1 MNKNGLLGS
10 KAIVDDIIRYLTHSQ
25 MITRIVDP
33 QGDWLLSQKVKWRFS
48 DSSNCYVIEG
58 LLIICSIILAK
69 IIVILWFSFSD
80 QSGSSMMLDL
90 HIEGAAPVTLL
101 VRDESRSTRSTSV
114 NKEDD
119 LDPLLD
125 FQDASF
131 SSAASPPMHD
141 KGKQRLLCSNR
152 NRLP

>member
-1 MNKNGLLGS
+1 
-10 KAIVDDIIRYLTHSQ
+10 
-25 MITRIVDP
+25 
-33 QGDWLLSQKVKWRFS
+33 
-48 DSSNCYVIEG
+48 
-58 LLIICSIILAK
+58 
-69 IIVILWFSFSD
+69 
-80 QSGSSMMLDL
+80 MMLDL

-141 KGKQRLLCSNR
+141 KGKQRQKLLTSSNW
-152 NRLP
+152 NRIPLLRPYASHSNVKIGFVKVCLFLNMKFVSHNGF

>member
-1 MNKNGLLGS
+1 
-10 KAIVDDIIRYLTHSQ
+10 
-25 MITRIVDP
+25 
-33 QGDWLLSQKVKWRFS
+33 
-48 DSSNCYVIEG
+48 
-58 LLIICSIILAK
+58 
-69 IIVILWFSFSD
+69 
-80 QSGSSMMLDL
+80 MLDL

-131 SSAASPPMHD
+131 SSAASPSMHD
-141 KGKQRLLCSNR
+141 KGKQRQQLLNNMLKQEPNTINASICKSF
-152 NRLP
+152 

>member
-1 MNKNGLLGS
+1 
-10 KAIVDDIIRYLTHSQ
+10 
-25 MITRIVDP
+25 
-33 QGDWLLSQKVKWRFS
+33 
-48 DSSNCYVIEG
+48 
-58 LLIICSIILAK
+58 
-69 IIVILWFSFSD
+69 
-80 QSGSSMMLDL
+80 MMLDL

-141 KGKQRLLCSNR
+141 KGKQRQQLLTCSNR
-152 NRLP
+152 NRIPLLRASHSNVKIGFVKVCLFLNMKFVSHNGF